1 MEVKKKILLKDI
13 AKEVGVST
21 ALVSYV
27 LNNKNENRI
36 GKEVATKIRTV
47 AKALNY
53 QPNQIAKSLKTQK
66 TYTLGL
72 IVADIANP
80 FSSQLARIIEDEAKK
95 QGYTVIFGSS
105 DENLEKSNDLIK
117 VLFNRQVDGF
127 IIAAVENSEDL
138 IQELDNTGVP
148 FILVDRYFADKNFNY
163 IVIDNYKATFE
174 ATQYLLAQN
183 RKNIAFISYHT
194 QLFHLEERKRGYEA
208 ALALAQKTSIVKCVN
223 RENSQIAVKNA
234 IDELLNSE
242 TPIDAIFFSN
252 NLLAIHGLKY
262 LKNTSVDIPLKM
274 GIVAFDETDAFD
286 LFHTPITYIR
296 QPLEE
301 IGQLATTHL
310 LDFLKE
316 GKKLI
321 QIKLQAELK
330 IGLT

>member
-1 MEVKKKILLKDI
+1 MEVKKKVLLKDI
-13 AKEVGVST
+13 AREVGVST

-27 LNNKNENRI
+27 LNNKNEHRI
-36 GKEVATKIRTV
+36 GKAVAAKIRAV

-105 DENLEKSNDLIK
+105 DENLEKSKDLIE
-117 VLFNRQVDGF
+117 VLLNRQVDGF
-127 IIAAVENSEDL
+127 IIAAVENAENL
-138 IQELDNTGVP
+138 IQELDETGVP
-148 FILVDRYFADKNFNY
+148 FILIDRYFPDKNFSY
-163 IVIDNYKATFE
+163 IAIDNYKAAFE
-174 ATQYLLAQN
+174 ATQYLIAQGRN
-183 RKNIAFISYHT
+183 NIAFIHYET
-194 QLFHLEERKRGYEA
+194 QLFHLEERRRGYEE
-208 ALALAQKTSIVKCVN
+208 ALQLSAKMPIVKRVSLHESKKDVECY
-223 RENSQIAVKNA
+223 IA
-234 IDELLNSE
+234 DLLNKDN
-242 TPIDAIFFSN
+242 PIDAIFFSN

-262 LKNTSVDIPLKM
+262 LKNTNVEIPQKM

-286 LFHTPITYIR
+286 LFHTSITYIK

-310 LDFLKE
+310 LRFLKE
-316 GKKLI
+316 GKNLTQLKLES
-321 QIKLQAELK
+321 ELK

>member
-1 MEVKKKILLKDI
+1 MEVKKKVLLKDI

-36 GKEVATKIRTV
+36 GKEVAAKIRAV
-47 AKALNY
+47 AKTLNY

-72 IVADIANP
+72 IVADISNP

-105 DENLEKSNDLIK
+105 DENLAKCKDLIE
-117 VLFNRQVDGF
+117 VLLNRQVDAF
-127 IIAAVENSEDL
+127 IIAAVENSEDV
-138 IQELDNTGVP
+138 IQELDKTGVP
-148 FILVDRYFADKNFNY
+148 FILIDRYFANKPFSY
-163 IVIDNYKATFE
+163 IAIDNYKATFD

-194 QLFHLEERKRGYEA
+194 QLFHLEERKRGYET
-208 ALALAQKTSIVKCVN
+208 ALTMAQKTSIVKYIN
-223 RENSQIAVKNA
+223 RENSQIEVKQA
-234 IDELLNSE
+234 IDDLLNHT

-252 NLLAIHGLKY
+252 NLLAIYGLKY
-262 LKNTSVDIPLKM
+262 LKNTNVNIPQEM

-296 QPLEE
+296 QPLEA
-301 IGQLATTHL
+301 IAQLATTHL
-310 LDFLKE
+310 LNFLKE
-316 GKKLI
+316 GKKMT
-321 QIKLQAELK
+321 QITLQTELK